1 MLFLP
6 PRPGC
11 GRRLSL
17 SRIAVVVVMSVL
29 VPFTA
34 IPGPVSAAPGPLP
47 RTSGQEHVGWLPA
60 EQRPPR
66 AADTA
71 ALRRQHDD
79 PVQSPPRPS
88 MHTTGEPVACDP
100 ANFTGNTGAELVRQ
114 IRAVTTEC
122 VNTLFG
128 LTGGDARGAFREEQM
143 VTVANAY
150 RDNALG
156 YPGDNSTA
164 TAQLVLYLRAGYYV
178 QWNQP
183 DVVGEYGPALKSA
196 IQGALDAFF
205 ANPRSGTVSDA
216 NGEVL
221 AESVTLVDSAQ
232 ENARYLGVV
241 ERLLTGYD
249 SSYDQYWW
257 MVNAVNNVYT
267 VLFRGHQLPEFVQAV
282 QADPRVLEVLR
293 DFALQHLDLLG
304 TDRAYLTSNA
314 GRELA
319 RFLQHEAMRPAVRPM
334 VRELL
339 GRSEMTGPTAAL
351 WVGVAE
357 MTDAHDQ
364 SNCAE
369 YGTCDLQRRL
379 AEAVLTVR
387 HTCSP
392 SIAVRAQQMAAE
404 ELEAT
409 CASLTGQ
416 DAFFHDKVQDSG
428 PVADDLNTTVE
439 VVAFDSSAGYQ
450 TYAGAIFG
458 IDTNN
463 GGMYLEG
470 DPSAPGNQPRF
481 IAYEAEWLR
490 PEFAIWNLNHEYT
503 HYLDGRFDMYGDF
516 AESTSTPTV
525 WWLEGIGEYISYS
538 YRDLPYQEA
547 IEEAGRHTYA
557 LSELWNTTY
566 DADTTRVY
574 RWGYLAVRYMAERHP
589 AELASVLGHYRT
601 GYWQAARDL
610 LTRTIGT
617 SFDQDWHAWLDQC
630 AAGACSQP

>member
-1 MLFLP
+1 MSALVTATAAPASVTAAPQAAIDPGPAVARTAPNRTWLP
-6 PRPGC
+6 P
-11 GRRLSL
+11 
-17 SRIAVVVVMSVL
+17 
-29 VPFTA
+29 
-34 IPGPVSAAPGPLP
+34 
-47 RTSGQEHVGWLPA
+47 E
-60 EQRPPR
+60 ERPPR
-66 AADTA
+66 SADTA
-71 ALRRQHDD
+71 ALRREHDD

-88 MHTTGEPVACDP
+88 THAADEPMACDP

-114 IRAVTTEC
+114 IRAVPTEC
-122 VNTLFG
+122 INTLFR
-128 LTGGDARGAFREEQM
+128 LTGSDAHGAFREEQM

-164 TAQLVLYLRAGYYV
+164 TAQLVLYLRAGYYA
-178 QWNQP
+178 QWNRP

-221 AESVTLVDSAQ
+221 AESVTLIDSSQ
-232 ENARYLGVV
+232 ENARYLAVV
-241 ERLLTGYD
+241 QRLLSDYN

-267 VLFRGHQLPEFVQAV
+267 VLFRGHQLPEFVDAV
-282 QADPRVLEVLR
+282 QADPAVLAVLR
-293 DFALQHLDLLG
+293 GFALEHLDLLG
-304 TDRAYLTSNA
+304 TERAYLTSNA

-319 RFLQHEAMRPAVRPM
+319 RFLQHEAMRPTVRPM

-357 MTDAHDQ
+357 MTDAHDRE
-364 SNCAE
+364 NCAE

-379 AEAVLTVR
+379 ADAVLTVR

-392 SIAVRAQQMAAE
+392 SIAVRAQQMTAG

-409 CASLTGQ
+409 CTSLIGQ
-416 DAFFHDKVQDSG
+416 DAFFHDKVQDG
-428 PVADDLNTTVE
+428 GRPVADDNNTTVE
-439 VVAFDSSAGYQ
+439 VVAFDSSADYQ
-450 TYAGAIFG
+450 TYAGAVFG

-470 DPSAPGNQPRF
+470 DPAAPGNQPRF
-481 IAYEAEWLR
+481 IAYEAEWQR
-490 PEFAIWNLNHEYT
+490 PQFAIWNLNHEYT

-547 IEEAGRHTYA
+547 IEEAGRHTYP

-566 DADTTRVY
+566 DADTARVY

-589 AELASVLGHYRT
+589 AELASVLGHHRT
-601 GYWQAARDL
+601 GDWQAARDL

-617 SFDQDWHAWLDQC
+617 SFDQDWHTWLDQC
-630 AAGACSQP
+630 AAGACARP